1 MEFVLGLIVGS
12 FASLAVMLIQTNNQ
26 NIITSLSKSPICVES
41 TVGKDNIKKCYEL
54 VEIKEK

>member
-1 MEFVLGLIVGS
+1 MGFVLGLIIGS
-12 FASLAVMLIQTNNQ
+12 FVALTVLVIQTNAQ
-26 NIITSLSKSPICVES
+26 NTITSLSKAPICVES

>member
-26 NIITSLSKSPICVES
+26 NIITSLSKAPICVES
-41 TVGKDNIKKCYEL
+41 TVGKDSIKKCYEL